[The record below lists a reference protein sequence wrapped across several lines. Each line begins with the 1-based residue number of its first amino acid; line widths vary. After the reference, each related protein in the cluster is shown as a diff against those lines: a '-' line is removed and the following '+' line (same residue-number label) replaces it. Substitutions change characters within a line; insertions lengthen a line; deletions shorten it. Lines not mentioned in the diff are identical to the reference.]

1 MQIAINGQS
10 AQSIGDDFSGQQGM
24 SSDMDAAL
32 DTASSVM
39 EATAIDATGFAFAR
53 AASGANTRPAIKK
66 TANSRQRWI
75 ERFTSAASHNP
86 AHDWKSSS
94 ITKPRVSLT

>member
-24 SSDMDAAL
+24 SSDIDAAL
-32 DTASSVM
+32 DAASSVM

-66 TANSRQRWI
+66 TASSRQRWI
-75 ERFTSAASHNP
+75 ERFTPAILHNP
-86 AHDWKSSS
+86 AHVGSQVPSRK
-94 ITKPRVSLT
+94 RGFR